1 MKNKK
6 LIFSLFVIFL
16 LSGSLSLNAQV
27 KKTYQ
32 GDWSFEAPSAPEGY
46 NTGVITFKQDS
57 SIMEFTYGYYPYPS
71 NWIKA
76 KGDSI
81 IYETN
86 VDGEFVLFSLKI
98 KDKSNI
104 TGDAVWST
112 GQTEMI
118 LTKKEE

>member
-6 LIFSLFVIFL
+6 LIFLLFAIFL
-16 LSGSLSLNAQV
+16 LFGSLSLNAQV

-32 GDWSFEAPSAPEGY
+32 GKWNFEAPTAPEGY
-46 NTGVITFKQDS
+46 NTGVITFKADS
-57 SIMEFTYGYYPYPS
+57 SIMEFSGGYYIYPS
-71 NWIKA
+71 SRLKA

-81 IYETN
+81 IYTTY
-86 VDGEFVLFSLKI
+86 VDGETVLFSLII

-112 GQTEMI
+112 GQSEMI
-118 LTKKEE
+118 LTRKEE